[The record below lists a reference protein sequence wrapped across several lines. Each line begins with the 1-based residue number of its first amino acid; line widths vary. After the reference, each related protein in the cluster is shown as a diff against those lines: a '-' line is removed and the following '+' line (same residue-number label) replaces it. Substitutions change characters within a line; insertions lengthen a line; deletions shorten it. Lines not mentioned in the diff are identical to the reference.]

1 MDEQEVGDQQSEL
14 ATASTGELVGRLAQE
29 AKELAKKEIDLA
41 KSELRTELKSELKM
55 AAGLAGAALAAL
67 VMFQLLLAAL
77 VLAFAETMPAWAAAL
92 VTAGI
97 FLVLGLAAGAI
108 GWRYRVR
115 NPLSKTRKT
124 LKEDAQWAQQRLS

>member
-1 MDEQEVGDQQSEL
+1 MNEHEVADRETEL

-29 AKELAKKEIDLA
+29 TKELAKKEIDLA

-55 AAGLAGAALAAL
+55 LGGMAAAAVAVL

-77 VLAFAETMPAWAAAL
+77 VLGLAETMPAWAAAL

-108 GWRYRVR
+108 GWRYRVSH
-115 NPLSKTRKT
+115 PLSKTRKT

>member
-1 MDEQEVGDQQSEL
+1 MNEQETAVRENEL
-14 ATASTGELVGRLAQE
+14 ATASTGELVGRLAGE
-29 AKELAKKEIDLA
+29 AKELVKKEIDLA

-55 AAGLAGAALAAL
+55 AAGLLGAGVAAL

-77 VLAFAETMPAWAAAL
+77 VLALAEAMPPWAAAL
-92 VTAGI
+92 VAAGG
-97 FLVLGLAAGAI
+97 FLVLGLVAGAI

>member
-1 MDEQEVGDQQSEL
+1 MNEQESAVRENEL
-14 ATASTGELVGRLAQE
+14 ATASTGELVGRLAGE

-55 AAGLAGAALAAL
+55 AAGLAGAGVAAL

-77 VLAFAETMPAWAAAL
+77 VLALAETMPPWAAAL
-92 VTAGI
+92 VTAGG
-97 FLVLGLAAGAI
+97 FLVLGLVAGAI

-124 LKEDAQWAQQRLS
+124 LKEDAQWAQQRLT